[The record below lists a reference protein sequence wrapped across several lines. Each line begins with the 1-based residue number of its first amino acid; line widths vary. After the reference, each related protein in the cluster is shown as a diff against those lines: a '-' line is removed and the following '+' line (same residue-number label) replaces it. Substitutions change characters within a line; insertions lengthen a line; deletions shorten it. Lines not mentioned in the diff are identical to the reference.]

1 MLFMKMS
8 KKEIQNFYFFMIR
21 ADQLQFHN
29 NFYIPQRNDF
39 YYLYYGD
46 HLGKTF
52 FTIILHFVISF
63 SSFFLLLNQNCS
75 EVIVQTPSVDFS
87 GKVFMKAETF
97 YEICTNMCE
106 CVMLIQC
113 FCVFCYMYSLGCM
126 NDI

>member
-1 MLFMKMS
+1 MKMS
-8 KKEIQNFYFFMIR
+8 KKEIQNFYFFIIR

-29 NFYIPQRNDF
+29 NSYIPQEMIF
-39 YYLYYGD
+39 TIFIMAII
-46 HLGKTF
+46 LGKTF
-52 FTIILHFVISF
+52 FTIINSF
-63 SSFFLLLNQNCS
+63 CYFIFLFFLLLDQNCS
-75 EVIVQTPSVDFS
+75 EVIAQTPSVDFS

-126 NDI
+126 FDI